1 MKRIV
6 NVIIVFCLLLAAN
19 LVTVQ
24 ASESSSETVYFEDG
38 SYMTTEVFYVQGR
51 ASEQVSGRKQ
61 RAYYGDDGTLLW
73 KAVLSGT
80 FRYTGTTATCT
91 YSACDVT
98 IYDSAWYTV
107 SKSPAMLGNKASCEL
122 TMGRKVLGVTV
133 SRVPVSMVL
142 TCDANGNLS

>member
-6 NVIIVFCLLLAAN
+6 SVIMLFCLLLASN
-19 LVTVQ
+19 PVTVQ
-24 ASESSSETVYFEDG
+24 ASENSSETVYFEDG
-38 SYMTTEVFYVQGR
+38 SYMTTEIFYVRSR
-51 ASEQVSGRKQ
+51 ASDQISGTKQ
-61 RAYYGDDGTLLW
+61 RTYYGNEGVVSWTAILR
-73 KAVLSGT
+73 GT

-91 YSACDVT
+91 YSTCDVT
-98 IYDSAWYTV
+98 IYDSAWYTI
-107 SKSPAMLGNKASCEL
+107 SKSPAMLGNKATCEL